1 VTLYDFLSLKNYVS
15 VAASKKTLRKKIIFV
30 GILKVT
36 DKKSRIRIR
45 IRNIANVTDPQHCL
59 LHSLCYHLV
68 RERVGFDVVQ
78 PLEEREQGCRA
89 AGLTVV
95 VQSLFRHAVAVVAVV
110 AAVAAVAAVPEVQQ
124 QHHIAQHS
132 C

>member
-1 VTLYDFLSLKNYVS
+1 M
-15 VAASKKTLRKKIIFV
+15 
-30 GILKVT
+30 
-36 DKKSRIRIR
+36 
-45 IRNIANVTDPQHCL
+45 
-59 LHSLCYHLV
+59 
-68 RERVGFDVVQ
+68 GFDVVQ

-95 VQSLFRHAVAVVAVV
+95 VQSLFRHAVAVVAVAVV
-110 AAVAAVAAVPEVQQ
+110 AAAVPEVQQ